1 MVPKKNV
8 QAANLASSYPT
19 QLEDQGSLQVA
30 DSTLVWSGKKQR
42 VQLIR
47 EGLPITAIEAVGKKG
62 SLSVAHLLKCLD
74 MPQTTYNKRKRE
86 NKRLDGR
93 DSELLLVLTEVLDFG
108 LGVFNKERQKF
119 QSWLHKPNTALG
131 GEAPAALFDSITGI
145 EEVRMALQRLEYGN
159 MA

>member
-1 MVPKKNV
+1 MAHNKEVSTRGST
-8 QAANLASSYPT
+8 SSYPAPI
-19 QLEDQGSLQVA
+19 DGGSLQVA
-30 DSTLVWSGKKQR
+30 DVTLVWSGKKQR

-62 SLSVAHLLKCLD
+62 NLSVAHLLKCLD

-86 NKRLDGR
+86 NKRLGGR

-108 LGVFNKERQKF
+108 TSVFGHEIPKF
-119 QSWLHKPNTALG
+119 QNWLLKPNASLG
-131 GEAPAALFDSITGI
+131 GVAPSSLFDSITGI

-159 MA
+159 LA